1 MALMTHLGAVLG
13 GRYVL
18 DEQIGLGGY
27 GEVWRATDTVL
38 SRPVAL
44 KLLHQR
50 HAEQAE
56 TVARFR
62 SEAQLAAALSH
73 ENIAQVFDY
82 GEAADG
88 QPPYLVMELVA
99 GASLEA
105 VLKDGPLDVTR
116 TMDIVAQTA
125 AGLRAAHAAGMIH
138 RDVKPGNLLLNHSG
152 TVKITDFG
160 LAHTVG
166 SVSLTISG
174 ELVGTP
180 GYLAPERAV
189 GEEAGPASDLYSLG
203 IVAYECLTGAR
214 PFTGTQLEVALAH
227 RDRPLPPLP
236 ASLAADVTAF
246 VMQLTAKDPGSRP
259 RDAAEVT
266 VWAALLRDGIGTGP
280 VVAHPT
286 ADAPPLSRAQE
297 HRRAVLVYSCAAVA
311 AIIVIVVASVIG
323 FASPWHPVTASSAPV
338 PSSSAASTPHG
349 SGTTAPSSHRPAATP
364 AQPPAARP
372 ADQQP
377 SAPVVPVASTVHPG
391 NTSTVHPGNN
401 GNGPGSDS
409 GLGTDNGPGNGPGTG
424 NGLGN
429 GNGNANGKGNGNG
442 KSNGNAQGNDS
453 N

>member
-1 MALMTHLGAVLG
+1 MTYLGAVLG

-18 DEQIGLGGY
+18 DEQIGFGGY

-62 SEAQLAAALSH
+62 SEARLAAALSH

-105 VLKDGPLDVTR
+105 VLQGGPLDVTR

-152 TVKITDFG
+152 TVKVTDFG

-166 SVSLTISG
+166 SVSVTVSG

-189 GEEAGPASDLYSLG
+189 GEKAGPASDLYSLG

-214 PFTGTQLEVALAH
+214 PFTGTPLEVALAH

-236 ASLAADVTAF
+236 ASVAADVTAF
-246 VMQLTAKDPGSRP
+246 VMQLTSKDPGCRP
-259 RDAAEVT
+259 RDAAEVS
-266 VWAALLRDGIGTGP
+266 VWAGLLRDGTGTGP
-280 VVAHPT
+280 VIGHRS
-286 ADAPPLSRAQE
+286 ADAPPLSPTQA
-297 HRRAVLVYSCAAVA
+297 RRRSVLVYSCAAVA
-311 AIIVIVVASVIG
+311 AVIIIVVASVIG
-323 FASPWHPVTASSAPV
+323 FASPSHPVTASSAPA
-338 PSSSAASTPHG
+338 PSSSAAPAPRG
-349 SGTTAPSSHRPAATP
+349 SDGTAPSSRRPATSP
-364 AQPPAARP
+364 AQPAAPRP
-372 ADQQP
+372 ADHQP

-391 NTSTVHPGNN
+391 NN
-401 GNGPGSDS
+401 GNGPANGP
-409 GLGTDNGPGNGPGTG
+409 GAGNGPGNGPGAG
-424 NGLGN
+424 NGPGNGNGDGKGN
-429 GNGNANGKGNGNG
+429 GNGNVNGNG